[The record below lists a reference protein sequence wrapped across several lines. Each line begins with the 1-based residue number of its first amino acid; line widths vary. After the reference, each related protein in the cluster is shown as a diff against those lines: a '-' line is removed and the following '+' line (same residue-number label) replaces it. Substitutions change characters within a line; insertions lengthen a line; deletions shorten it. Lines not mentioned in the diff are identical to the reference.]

1 MKKNGASIEKQSTQT
16 IEKNFKAINLTNNI
30 NNEEKIS
37 KVSNMTK
44 DISSPKENESDASYN
59 TQPT

>member
-37 KVSNMTK
+37 KVSNMIK

-59 TQPT
+59 T